1 LSIESSKSNR
11 FRKKSKKTART
22 RRFGTILGNV
32 MTKFVKVSPLLIGV
46 LALAGFLIYLY
57 LPQEEVAQAARGDSQ
72 TPVVVAPVAM
82 EEFPL
87 IIEALGTAVANESVT
102 ITAQEADVV
111 KSIYFEDGETVEKGK
126 LLLELNN
133 EEELARSNELNVNI
147 AEAKRQLNR
156 IKGLAKE
163 SAASEQLLDEQKA
176 RVDALE
182 SQQDV
187 IKAQLKEL
195 QIFAPFSGTL
205 GIREVSIGS
214 LVRPG
219 ETITTLD
226 DLSRVK
232 VDFSVSESHLASL
245 AVGQSVF
252 AKSVAYPGQ
261 EFEGKITSI
270 DSRIDPI
277 TRSVQ
282 IRAQIPNQENL
293 LRPGLLL
300 QINLQKR
307 VLDTL
312 VIPEAAL
319 IPEGNSQSVYVIN
332 NENKA
337 IKTKVTVG
345 QRRPGLV
352 EIIDG
357 LEAGQHVVVEGTLKM
372 RPNASVKILNDG
384 SAQ

>member
-1 LSIESSKSNR
+1 
-11 FRKKSKKTART
+11 
-22 RRFGTILGNV
+22 
-32 MTKFVKVSPLLIGV
+32 MTKFVKMSPLFIGV
-46 LALAGFLIYLY
+46 LALAGFLLFLN
-57 LPQEEVAQAARGDSQ
+57 LPKEEVKQGNGRVGGE

-111 KSIYFEDGETVEKGK
+111 KSIYFEDGETVQKGK

-133 EEELARSNELNVNI
+133 EEELARLNELNVNI
-147 AEAKRQLNR
+147 AEAKRQLSR
-156 IKGLAKE
+156 IRGLAKE

-187 IKAQLKEL
+187 IEAQLREL

-219 ETITTLD
+219 EVITTLD

-282 IRAQIPNQENL
+282 IRAQIPNEKNL

-319 IPEGNSQSVYVIN
+319 IPEGNTQSVYVVN
-332 NENKA
+332 SENKA
-337 IKTKVTVG
+337 IKTRVTVG

-352 EIIDG
+352 EILEG
-357 LEAGQHVVVEGTLKM
+357 LEAGQKVVVEGTLKM

-384 SAQ
+384 STQ

>member
-1 LSIESSKSNR
+1 
-11 FRKKSKKTART
+11 
-22 RRFGTILGNV
+22 

-357 LEAGQHVVVEGTLKM
+357 LEAGQQVVVEGTLKM

>member
-1 LSIESSKSNR
+1 
-11 FRKKSKKTART
+11 
-22 RRFGTILGNV
+22 
-32 MTKFVKVSPLLIGV
+32 MTKFVKMSPLFIGV
-46 LALAGFLIYLY
+46 LALAGFLLFLN
-57 LPQEEVAQAARGDSQ
+57 LPKEEVKQGNGRVGGE

-111 KSIYFEDGETVEKGK
+111 KSIYFEDGETVQKGK

-133 EEELARSNELNVNI
+133 EEELARLNELNVNI
-147 AEAKRQLNR
+147 AEAKRQLSR
-156 IKGLAKE
+156 IRGLAKE

-187 IKAQLKEL
+187 IEAQLREL

-219 ETITTLD
+219 EVITTLD

-245 AVGQSVF
+245 AVEQSVF

-282 IRAQIPNQENL
+282 IRAQIPNEKNL

-319 IPEGNSQSVYVIN
+319 IPEGNTQSVYVVN
-332 NENKA
+332 SENKA
-337 IKTKVTVG
+337 IKTRVTVG

-352 EIIDG
+352 EILEG
-357 LEAGQHVVVEGTLKM
+357 LEAGQKVVVEGTLKM

-384 SAQ
+384 STQ

>member
-357 LEAGQHVVVEGTLKM
+357 LEAGQQVVVEGTLKM

>member
-1 LSIESSKSNR
+1 
-11 FRKKSKKTART
+11 
-22 RRFGTILGNV
+22 

-46 LALAGFLIYLY
+46 LALVGFLIYLNW
-57 LPQEEVAQAARGDSQ
+57 PQDEAKQGTGRAASE

-87 IIEALGTAVANESVT
+87 IIEALGTAVANESVI

-111 KSIYFEDGETVEKGK
+111 KNIYFEDGETVEKGK

-133 EEELARSNELNVNI
+133 AEELARLNELKVNI

-156 IKGLAKE
+156 VKGLAKE

-182 SQQDV
+182 SQEDV
-187 IKAQLKEL
+187 IKAQLREL
-195 QIFAPFSGTL
+195 QIFAPFTGTL

-219 ETITTLD
+219 DTITTLD

-282 IRAQIPNQENL
+282 IRAQIPNEQNL

-319 IPEGNSQSVYVIN
+319 IPEGNSQSVYVVN
-332 NENKA
+332 SENKA
-337 IKTKVTVG
+337 IKTRVIVG

-357 LEAGQHVVVEGTLKM
+357 LSPGQRVVVEGTLKM
-372 RPNASVKILNDG
+372 RPNASVRVLNDG
-384 SAQ
+384 STQ

>member
-22 RRFGTILGNV
+22 RRFGTKLGNV

-46 LALAGFLIYLY
+46 LALAGFLIYLN
-57 LPQEEVAQAARGDSQ
+57 LPQEEVAQAGRGGAQ

-319 IPEGNSQSVYVIN
+319 IPEGNSQSVYVID

-357 LEAGQHVVVEGTLKM
+357 LEAGQQVVVEGTLKM

-384 SAQ
+384 STR

>member
-1 LSIESSKSNR
+1 
-11 FRKKSKKTART
+11 
-22 RRFGTILGNV
+22 

-46 LALAGFLIYLY
+46 LALAGFLIYLN
-57 LPQEEVAQAARGDSQ
+57 LPQEEVAQAGRGGSQ

-133 EEELARSNELNVNI
+133 EEELARLNELDVNI

-319 IPEGNSQSVYVIN
+319 IPEGNSQSVYVID
-332 NENKA
+332 NESKA

-357 LEAGQHVVVEGTLKM
+357 LEAGQQVVVEGTLKM

-384 SAQ
+384 STR